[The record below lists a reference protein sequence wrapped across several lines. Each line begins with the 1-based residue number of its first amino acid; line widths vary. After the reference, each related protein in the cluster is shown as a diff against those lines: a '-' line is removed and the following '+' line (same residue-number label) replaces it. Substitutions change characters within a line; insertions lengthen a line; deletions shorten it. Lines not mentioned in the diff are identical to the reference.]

1 MARIY
6 QMICALMILALLGVG
21 IVSLV
26 DKDLDFSETEG
37 RSLKTFPKITVSSF
51 LDGGFWSD
59 LETYYADT
67 FPGRENLVE
76 SYRSLDGFYGL
87 DAQSDKNQ

>member
-6 QMICALMILALLGVG
+6 QMICGLMILALLGVG
-21 IVSLV
+21 ILSVV
-26 DKDLDFSETEG
+26 DKDLNFSETEG
-37 RSLKTFPKITVSSF
+37 RSLKTFPKISVSSF

-67 FPGRENLVE
+67 FPGRETMVE
-76 SYRSLDGFYGL
+76 SYRTLDGFYGL
-87 DAQSDKNQ
+87 DAQSDKNE